1 MFIFAEFSRIGKS
14 STAEAAEGAIR
25 FWIFAVEK
33 DVGAGNHARHF
44 GSLLLRLRS
53 SRVRYRGVGDDL
65 PFATYLFYYH
75 QVIAF

>member
-1 MFIFAEFSRIGKS
+1 MRQTFIFAEFSRIGKS
-14 STAEAAEGAIR
+14 STAEGAIR

-33 DVGAGNHARHF
+33 NVGAGNHARHF
-44 GSLLLRLRS
+44 GRLLLRLRS

-65 PFATYLFYYH
+65 PFATYLFYHH